1 MKLIGNREA
10 LENFKREFL
19 DGKLSHA
26 FIIEGARGSG
36 RLTLA
41 RHLSALLMCDNGC
54 PSDCTCKG
62 CQRALDGT
70 HPDVHELIHLDRTGQ
85 IKIDDI
91 RKIITEAHVKPS
103 EADYK
108 VFIIENAQMM
118 NKVAQNALLQIFE
131 EPPHNTVFFLLSTD
145 RNLLLKT
152 LLSRARVIMTEKL
165 TDRDVEAFLVEKY
178 PDKKELIP
186 RAVRLASGFA
196 GDASELCENEASAEM
211 LTLVSNYFD
220 KASKG
225 ADFYTLS
232 SILSPFGRMSREE
245 FSSAVGYFIPAL
257 RDAAVC
263 SLGIDTEYSFFTDGE
278 VPENLA
284 RRLGLSRII
293 KAFEFCTDLQKRQ
306 GSLNFTANAAMLN
319 TYFASDIK

>member
-1 MKLIGNREA
+1 MKLIGNRTA
-10 LENFKREFL
+10 FENFKREFL
-19 DGKLSHA
+19 EGKLSHA

-41 RHLSALLMCDNGC
+41 RHLSALLMCEKGASLDCSCSGC
-54 PSDCTCKG
+54 R
-62 CQRALDGT
+62 RAIDGT

-91 RKIITEAHVKPS
+91 RNIISQAHVKPS

-118 NKVAQNALLQIFE
+118 NKAAQNALLQIFE

-165 TDRDVEAFLVEKY
+165 SDSEVEAFLKEKY
-178 PDKKELIP
+178 PDKEELIP

-196 GDASELCENEASAEM
+196 GDAAELCENADASEM
-211 LTLVSNYFD
+211 LSLVSDYFD

-225 ADFYTLS
+225 ADYYTLS
-232 SILSPFGRMSREE
+232 KILSPFKKMSREE
-245 FSSAVGYFIPAL
+245 FSTAVGYFVPAL
-257 RDAAVC
+257 RDAAMC
-263 SLGIDTEYSFFTDGE
+263 ALALDTEFTFFSDGDI
-278 VPENLA
+278 PEALA
-284 RRLGLSRII
+284 SRLGLSRII
-293 KAFEFCTDLQKRQ
+293 RAFEFCTDLQKRQ
-306 GSLNFTANAAMLN
+306 NSLNFTANAAMLN

>member
-1 MKLIGNREA
+1 MKLIGNSTA
-10 LENFKREFL
+10 FENFKREFL
-19 DGKLSHA
+19 EGKLSHA

-41 RHLSALLMCDNGC
+41 RHLSALLMCEKNAQTDCSCNGC
-54 PSDCTCKG
+54 R
-62 CQRALDGT
+62 RALDGT

-85 IKIDDI
+85 IKIDNI
-91 RKIITEAHVKPS
+91 RQIIAEAHVKPS
-103 EADYK
+103 EAEYK

-131 EPPHNTVFFLLSTD
+131 EPPQNTVFFLLSTD

-152 LLSRARVIMTEKL
+152 LLSRARVIMTERL
-165 TDRDVEAFLVEKY
+165 SDSEVEAFLKEKY
-178 PDKKELIP
+178 PDKTELIP
-186 RAVRLASGFA
+186 RAVKLASGFA
-196 GDASELCENEASAEM
+196 GDAAELCENEASAEM
-211 LTLVSNYFD
+211 LSLVSDYFD

-232 SILSPFGRMSREE
+232 KILSPFGKMSREE
-245 FSSAVGYFIPAL
+245 FSCAVGYFIPAL
-257 RDAAVC
+257 RDAALC
-263 SLGIDTEYSFFTDGE
+263 CLGIEEEYCFFTD
-278 VPENLA
+278 VSLPEELA
-284 RRLGLSRII
+284 RRFGLSRII
-293 KAFEFCTDLQKRQ
+293 RAFEFCTDLQKRQ